1 MKEQQAWLLLYF
13 IGLGAAA
20 GLIYDL
26 LRAFRREIPHAAVI
40 VILEDSLFGSL
51 VCIGCYA
58 LFFWKNQ
65 GALRIYGFLGFAFG
79 ALLYIRWISPWMLR
93 LYQGILK
100 GLLFPIRWLA
110 AKQRLASKRKKKK
123 KSVDESKQM
132 E

>member
-13 IGLGAAA
+13 IGLGTAA
-20 GLIYDL
+20 GLVYDL
-26 LRAFRREIPHAAVI
+26 LRAFRQEIPHAAVI
-40 VILEDSLFGSL
+40 VILEDSLFGSV
-51 VCIGCYA
+51 VCISCYA

-65 GALRIYGFLGFAFG
+65 GALRIYGFLGFALG
-79 ALLYIRWISPWMLR
+79 VLLYIRWISPWMLR

-100 GLLFPIRWLA
+100 GLLFPMRW
-110 AKQRLASKRKKKK
+110 LASKRKKQK